1 MDIKGQKIAVLC
13 DYRLLPERV
22 GGMDHFFWRFDAE
35 CKTLGITVIWFFPN
49 SATHGDYGKLT
60 IIPSEKKSV
69 ESSFLSYFKAKN
81 NRFTHIITHFL
92 ELCTPFFK
100 EIKQKT
106 EAKIIAVDH
115 NPRPLEGYPVKKR
128 LKKRLKGAVYSR
140 YIDVF
145 VGVSKYTLRE
155 LMKDFG
161 SHIESKCHVIY
172 NGIVIENIKERISSN
187 LPPRFVVV
195 SHLRESKGIQDLIEA
210 VHLLSESIKNDLKIN
225 VYGEGP
231 FEATLKQLTRI
242 KEVSENF
249 VFKGSS
255 SSISTVF
262 CQYDYLLHPT
272 HMECFSLT
280 LLESLAAN
288 VPVITTPVGGNLEV
302 VEDGV
307 NGFIVPVQNPEQL
320 AELIEQI
327 WTGKKNIQK
336 ITRSKIE
343 LHFGVDSMV
352 SNHLE
357 LLGI

>member
-1 MDIKGQKIAVLC
+1 MKEKHTIAILC

-22 GGMDHFFWRFDAE
+22 GGMDYFFWRFDAE
-35 CKTLGITVIWFFPN
+35 CKALGIAVHWFFPN
-49 SATHGDYGKLT
+49 TADHGDYKKLT
-60 IIPSEKKSV
+60 IIPAKEKSL
-69 ESSFLSYFKAKN
+69 ESAFLSYCQADTD
-81 NRFTHIITHFL
+81 RFSHIITHFL

-100 EIKQKT
+100 KIKQKT
-106 EAKIIAVDH
+106 AATIIVVDH
-115 NPRPLEGYPVKKR
+115 NPRPLEGYSVKKR

-145 VGVSKYTLRE
+145 VGVSKYTVRE

-161 SHIESKCHVIY
+161 SHIESKCCVIY

-195 SHLRESKGIQDLIEA
+195 SHLRKSKGIQDLIEA
-210 VHLLSESIKNDLKIN
+210 VHLLPESIKKYLKID

-231 FEATLKQLTRI
+231 YEENLKQFARN
-242 KEVSENF
+242 KKVVSNF
-249 VFKGSS
+249 LFKGSS

-288 VPVITTPVGGNLEV
+288 VPVITTSVGGNLEV
-302 VEDGV
+302 VEDGK
-307 NGFIVPVQNPEQL
+307 NGFIVPVSNAKALDEI
-320 AELIEQI
+320 IEKL
-327 WTGKKNIQK
+327 WNGEKSIQEN
-336 ITRSKIE
+336 TRSKIVTE
-343 LHFGVDSMV
+343 FSIVQMVDQ
-352 SNHLE
+352 HLK
-357 LLGI
+357 LLS